1 MALVTLVLTGA
12 AQSGLEQKLFTPEE
26 RSRLER
32 ERDVVDRMDT
42 YRKVCQRYVQRIGQ
56 DIRQSDY
63 QRLAETLDLYID
75 LINKVAA
82 ELDAFPFKK
91 GKKLKRFEIT
101 MRENLDSLQNWH
113 KIAPLELSER
123 LGRAVELT
131 ENLRRQSMGLVL
143 QLRDGKEEN

>member
-1 MALVTLVLTGA
+1 MILLALTGTV
-12 AQSGLEQKLFTPEE
+12 QSGLEQKLFTPEE

-42 YRKVCQRYVQRIGQ
+42 YRKVCERYVQQIGQ
-56 DIRQSDY
+56 HLRQNDY

-75 LINKVAA
+75 LLGKVAA

-113 KIAPLELSER
+113 KVAPLELNER
-123 LGRAVELT
+123 FSKAVELT
-131 ENLRRQSMGLVL
+131 GTLRKQSIDLVL
-143 QLRDGKEEN
+143 QLRDDREEN